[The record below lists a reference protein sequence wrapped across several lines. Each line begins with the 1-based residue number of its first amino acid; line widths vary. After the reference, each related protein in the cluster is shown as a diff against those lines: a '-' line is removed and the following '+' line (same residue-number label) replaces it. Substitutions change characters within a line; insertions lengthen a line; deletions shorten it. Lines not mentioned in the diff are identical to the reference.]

1 MGDPI
6 FVEIPMIEIS
16 KSGWSGAGWQDAEIA
31 QAHGLPTGVVVEIQ
45 MGNSRSSNEATIGAR
60 EYGSSL
66 AATIL
71 LDEAKG
77 GGYVPART
85 FVWLGDTGQIE
96 LYDDNVDDN
105 FDYFI
110 TGYWANVT
118 FKELWVTIKCAAD
131 DIWEDHVVDASSP
144 NGVAH
149 VIHLHGSTRNDRMG
163 VREVGSSL
171 DRRNNLGD
179 VSGDGNGYMTF
190 CQFVKLDADGEA
202 TFYEDDVSYPMTS
215 RVSGVFGT
223 ELDYVEIA
231 HHSGGFTGTV
241 NVWENEDLTDQLDE
255 DGRVVD
261 YAIGSYNNYT
271 TAATHGLRRDDF
283 AYERKLLISA
293 PDSTQTFDLSMV
305 TNTDTTGIIE
315 HISST
320 DPNYNT
326 LMMG

>member
-1 MGDPI
+1 MGDPV

-16 KSGWSGAGWQDAEIA
+16 KSGWSGAGWQTAEIA

-149 VIHLHGSTRNDRMG
+149 VIHLHGSTDI
-163 VREVGSSL
+163 L
-171 DRRNNLGD
+171 PI
-179 VSGDGNGYMTF
+179 
-190 CQFVKLDADGEA
+190 C
-202 TFYEDDVSYPMTS
+202 
-215 RVSGVFGT
+215 
-223 ELDYVEIA
+223 
-231 HHSGGFTGTV
+231 
-241 NVWENEDLTDQLDE
+241 
-255 DGRVVD
+255 
-261 YAIGSYNNYT
+261 
-271 TAATHGLRRDDF
+271 
-283 AYERKLLISA
+283 
-293 PDSTQTFDLSMV
+293 
-305 TNTDTTGIIE
+305 
-315 HISST
+315 
-320 DPNYNT
+320 
-326 LMMG
+326 